1 MKKIYNLKARFPY
14 ENELQA
20 DIKAWFQDQTED
32 LYWKAWQEHHME
44 VPMLGCSCFQKIL
57 SQKILSQKRGKE
69 INGLPHLLLWVAL
82 LIVNN

>member
-32 LYWKAWQEHHME
+32 LYWKA
-44 VPMLGCSCFQKIL
+44 
-57 SQKILSQKRGKE
+57 
-69 INGLPHLLLWVAL
+69 
-82 LIVNN
+82 